1 MRILFLGD
9 VVGKPGCRAVRALL
23 PRLIDRERADFVIAN
38 CENASRGGAGIE
50 PSRAQDLLRAGV
62 DVLTS
67 GNHVLRRQEIVPFLA
82 DEPRLL
88 RPANL
93 PPGAPGGGWIVGET
107 ADGRPV
113 AVVNVIGRAFM
124 DSVDCPFR
132 VAEGLL
138 ADIRPRTR
146 VIVVD
151 MHAEATAEKSA
162 MGWFL
167 DGKVSAVV
175 GTHTHVQTADERVL
189 PQGTAFVTDTGM
201 CGPLNS
207 VIGLRPEIAVR
218 RFLTKTPARFE
229 VASGPVLV
237 QGVVIDVDPATG
249 MATGIAR
256 LQERWDS

>member
-9 VVGKPGCRAVRALL
+9 VVGKPGCRAVCALL
-23 PRLIDRERADFVIAN
+23 PRLIDREQIAFVIAN
-38 CENASRGGAGIE
+38 CENASTGGAGIE
-50 PSRAQDLLRAGV
+50 PSRAQELLRAGV

-67 GNHVLRRQEIVPFLA
+67 GNHVLRRQEISAMLV

-93 PPGAPGGGWIVGET
+93 PPGAPGGGWVVGET
-107 ADGRPV
+107 ADGTKL
-113 AVVNVIGRAFM
+113 AVLNVIGRVFM

-138 ADIRPRTR
+138 RDIRARAR
-146 VIVVD
+146 VIIVD
-151 MHAEATAEKSA
+151 MHAEATSEKNA

-175 GTHTHVQTADERVL
+175 GTHTHIQTADERVL
-189 PQGTAFVTDTGM
+189 PQGTAFVTDIGM
-201 CGPLNS
+201 CGPLHS
-207 VIGLRPEIAVR
+207 VIGLKPEVAVR
-218 RFLTKTPARFE
+218 RFVTKTPVRFE

-237 QGVVIDVDPATG
+237 QGVVIDVDPTTG
-249 MATGIAR
+249 MATGIER